1 MIDFAKQEFKMKCD
15 SADYKEFLIANAHKI
30 HTTEL
35 GVQRMSKNLHIEFE
49 GENPRARAV
58 EFCVKKILSP
68 NCRILRRGKNWYCR
82 AGGIEITVNA
92 HSFTIITVHPF

>member
-1 MIDFAKQEFKMKCD
+1 MKCD
-15 SADYKEFLIANAHKI
+15 SADGKEILFANAHKI

-35 GVQRMSKNLHIEFE
+35 GVKRISKNLQIEFE

-68 NCRILRRGKNWYCR
+68 NCGIARRGKNWYCR
-82 AGGIEITVNA
+82 ADGIEITVNA
-92 HSFTIITVHPF
+92 RSFTIITVHPF